1 MYFDAIRRANF
12 LGRTADMSRFAGWD
26 AYTRRMK
33 LTDLDQRIA
42 YHTIKTV
49 TTRWPFVPVSKQLD
63 YRGTYKPVDFM
74 DSLAFTVSRGGMP
87 WARAKSMLAERY
99 VASGETDRAVAEYE
113 GLMRDEPGIE
123 IAWRLAGRALLSANQ
138 PQSAKPYLER
148 AYSLQPNKLTAFS
161 LGIIAMQEKKP
172 ERGIPYFEKA
182 LELDP
187 SMTPAMYQLS
197 LAYALTRDIN
207 RARAMAMRL
216 SQVAPEY
223 PGLAG
228 WMKVIGIGPR

>member
-1 MYFDAIRRANF
+1 
-12 LGRTADMSRFAGWD
+12 
-26 AYTRRMK
+26 
-33 LTDLDQRIA
+33 
-42 YHTIKTV
+42 
-49 TTRWPFVPVSKQLD
+49 
-63 YRGTYKPVDFM
+63 
-74 DSLAFTVSRGGMP
+74 
-87 WARAKSMLAERY
+87 
-99 VASGETDRAVAEYE
+99 
-113 GLMRDEPGIE
+113 
-123 IAWRLAGRALLSANQ
+123 
-138 PQSAKPYLER
+138 
-148 AYSLQPNKLTAFS
+148 
-161 LGIIAMQEKKP
+161 MQEKKP